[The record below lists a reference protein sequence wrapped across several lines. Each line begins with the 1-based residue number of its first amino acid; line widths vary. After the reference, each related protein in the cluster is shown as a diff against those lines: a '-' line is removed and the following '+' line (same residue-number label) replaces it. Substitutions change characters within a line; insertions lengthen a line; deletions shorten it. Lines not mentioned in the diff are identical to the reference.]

1 MVAQQARSLDD
12 FILFDQL
19 LLHPLA
25 ALAEEDGMPR
35 AVLVRVS
42 VSVSPWC
49 LLEGCVQR
57 VRVRPGEQGGR
68 KKERYDTCQYCIVV
82 GSPLTGLPGA
92 VQAATGHVRGSGV

>member
-1 MVAQQARSLDD
+1 MTVLALKARSLDD
-12 FILFDQL
+12 FFLFDQL

-25 ALAEEDGMPR
+25 ALAEEDASTR
-35 AVLVRVS
+35 AMLMIVS

-57 VRVRPGEQGGR
+57 VRVRPGVLGGR
-68 KKERYDTCQYCIVV
+68 KKERCDTCQYCIVV

-92 VQAATGHVRGSGV
+92 VQAATGRVR